1 MRTGSAAI
9 VMSLV
14 AFFAPL
20 ASANLIQVKA
30 TGNIRG
36 TSLKTAFPDGQLVT
50 LTFTFESSGLPQ
62 FTGGDTPGR
71 PTDRAGFYVDHI
83 LSLSLVSGSYN
94 SSYSAAPFGQLA
106 KGVQSIA
113 LDFRSDGSLYPY
125 TNPKPQ
131 GMKLASV
138 VDSGVTQTFVS
149 GSFSLSSISPVWN
162 DYNLPVTYKLPG
174 LIYSTIVLYFNG
186 GAFSATNGT
195 VVVTDLTAS
204 RVPVLTSISPAN
216 GFVGQPLTLTVNGSG
231 FAAGDSVCWSPPL
244 GTADC
249 TSATTFVS
257 ATQLTATIPASLNTV
272 AGTGSVQVATA
283 LKVFSAP
290 ANVAIAVFPAIN
302 SFTYTRAIGGAD
314 SVSAGEP
321 AFGLGVFGTGFTA
334 GAVVQWNGSARPTL
348 QKNQTLLADITA
360 ADIATAGTAQIT
372 VANPPPGG
380 TSAAVSLTIGPAKP
394 ALNPFPTVSSLAP
407 SSIQARSAAFSL
419 LVSGAGF
426 LSNSV
431 VQWNGTGRATS
442 FVSATLLAASISGN
456 DVLNAGTGSVT
467 VVNPAPGGGVTPVT
481 AFTITNPAPL
491 ITSIAPAAG
500 TAGGNGITM
509 AVNGQNFVS
518 SSNVQWNGFSRGTNF
533 VSSTQLTAVI
543 PASDL
548 LNAGTVPVTVV
559 TPSPGGG
566 ASNAFGFSIGPASGG
581 NGIPVITSVS
591 PTTAPAGSAGF
602 TLTVNGANFT
612 LASVVRRNGVNRSTV
627 YVNSTLL
634 LAFVYPDDL
643 LGSGTGQIS
652 VFTPPPGGGASN
664 LTSFT
669 VGAAVANP
677 LPAISVPFPS
687 LVYSGVGG
695 FTLTLAGN
703 GFVPGCVIRWNG
715 VDLLTTFLS
724 ALSVSA
730 VVPANLVAG
739 TGNIDVVVFSPAPG
753 GGISQT
759 FTVRI
764 VSAPSSNPFPLV
776 TSFFPG
782 SWTAGALDFILQVS
796 GTGFVPGST
805 VFINGR
811 AHAANF
817 VSDILLWVNMTLADS
832 ALAGS
837 LQVTVSNP
845 SPGGGVSPALLFP
858 VLAAPVINSGGINNA
873 ASLDPSQL
881 SAAAGIGTLYGLNFS
896 AGTLLTS
903 TVPWPTNLGG
913 LNLQINGVLAPLL
926 YVTPQQIG
934 FQFPAEVTGLSKVTA
949 QVALNGVSS
958 AVQTISLN
966 PFSPG
971 IFSMTQTG
979 SGQGAVLIAGTATL
993 AAAPGSV
1000 PGQVCQPV
1008 AKSGFIAIF
1017 STGLGPVENPPA
1029 NGAAGGADPLS
1040 KTVTLPTLTVGG
1052 VDAEVLFSGLAPF
1065 LVGVY
1070 QVNAKIPVTAPSG
1083 NAVPLTLRI
1092 AGAASNTVTIAIQ

>member
-9 VMSLV
+9 FFGIL
-14 AFFAPL
+14 AAFAPL
-20 ASANLIQVKA
+20 ASPNVIQVKA
-30 TGNIRG
+30 SGTIRG
-36 TSLKTAFPDGQLVT
+36 TNLKTAFPDGQLVT
-50 LTFTFESSGLPQ
+50 VTFTFESGGLPQ
-62 FTGGDTPGR
+62 FTGGDTPGH
-71 PTDRAGFYVDHI
+71 PNERAGFYVDHV

-94 SSYSAAPFGQLA
+94 SSYNAAPFGQLA
-106 KGVQSIA
+106 KGIQSIA
-113 LDFRSDGSLYPY
+113 MDFRSNGSLSPF

-131 GMKLASV
+131 GIKLASV
-138 VDSGVTQTFVS
+138 VDGGVTQTFVS

-162 DYNLPVTYKLPG
+162 DYNLPVTYNLPG
-174 LIYSTIVLYFNG
+174 LIYNTIVLYFSG

-204 RVPVLTSISPAN
+204 RVPVVTSISPVN

-231 FAAGDSVCWSPPL
+231 FAAGDIVCWSPPL
-244 GTADC
+244 GTANC

-257 ATQLTATIPASLNTV
+257 PTQLTATIPAALNTV

-283 LKVFSAP
+283 LNVFSAP
-290 ANVAIAVFPAIN
+290 ASAAITVFPAIDH
-302 SFTYTRAIGGAD
+302 FTYLRADGGSY
-314 SVSAGEP
+314 SVNAGEP
-321 AFGLGVFGTGFTA
+321 AFGLGVYGSGFTA
-334 GAVVQWNGSARPTL
+334 GAVVQWNGSPRPTL
-348 QKNQTLLADITA
+348 GKGQVLLADISA
-360 ADIATAGTAQIT
+360 ADIAVAGTAQIT

-380 TSAAVSLTIGPAKP
+380 TSAPVSLIIGPAKP
-394 ALNPFPTVSSLAP
+394 AANPVPAITSLAP
-407 SSIQARSAAFSL
+407 STVQARSGAFSL
-419 LVSGAGF
+419 LVNGSGF
-426 LSNSV
+426 VPNSL
-431 VQWNGTGRATS
+431 VQWNGTARPTS
-442 FVSATLLAASISGN
+442 FVSATLLAASISAN
-456 DVLNAGTGSVT
+456 DVSTGGTRSVS
-467 VVNPAPGGGVTPVT
+467 VVTPAPGGGFTPAA
-481 AFTITNPAPL
+481 AFTITNPAPV

-500 TAGGNGITM
+500 TAGGNGVTM

-518 SSNVQWNGFSRGTNF
+518 SSNVQWNGFSRGTTF
-533 VSSTQLTAVI
+533 VSPTQLTAVI
-543 PASDL
+543 ASSDL
-548 LNAGTVPVTVV
+548 LTAGTIPVTVV

-566 ASNAFGFSIGPASGG
+566 ASNAFGFSIGPATGG
-581 NGIPVITSVS
+581 NGIPTITSVS
-591 PTTAPAGSAGF
+591 PATAPAGSEGF
-602 TLTVNGANFT
+602 TLTVNGTNFT
-612 LASVVRRNGVNRSTV
+612 IASVVRRNGVNRGTV
-627 YVNSTLL
+627 YVNPTLL
-634 LAFVYPDDL
+634 LAFVYSDDL
-643 LGSGTGQIS
+643 LGTGADQIS

-677 LPAISVPFPS
+677 LPAISVPLPS

-695 FTLTLAGN
+695 FTLTLAGS
-703 GFVPGCVIRWNG
+703 GFIPGCVIRWNG
-715 VDLLTTFLS
+715 VDLITTFLS

-730 VVPANLVAG
+730 VIPANLVTG
-739 TGNIDVVVFSPAPG
+739 NGNIDVVVFSPAPG

-764 VSAPSSNPFPLV
+764 VSAPATNPLPVV

-811 AHAANF
+811 AHTATF
-817 VSDILLWVNMTLADS
+817 VSDLLLWVNMTLADS

-845 SPGGGVSPALLFP
+845 LPGGGVSPALLFS

-896 AGTLLTS
+896 TGTLLTS
-903 TVPWPTNLGG
+903 SVPWPTTLGG
-913 LNLQINGVLAPLL
+913 LTLRINGVLSPLL
-926 YVTPQQIG
+926 YVTPQQLG
-934 FQFPAEVTGLSKVTA
+934 FEFPAEVTGLTKVTA
-949 QVALNGVSS
+949 QVTLNGISS

-979 SGQGAVLIAGTATL
+979 SGQGAVQSAGTTTL

-1000 PGQVCQPV
+1000 PGQFCQPV
-1008 AKSGFIAIF
+1008 PKSGFIAIYA
-1017 STGLGPVENPPA
+1017 TGLGSVENPPA

-1040 KTVTLPTLTVGG
+1040 RTVTQPTLTVGG
-1052 VDAEVLFSGLAPF
+1052 IDAEVVFSGLAPY

-1070 QVNAKIPVTAPSG
+1070 QVNAKIPANAPSG
-1083 NAVPLTLRI
+1083 NAVPLSMRI
-1092 AGAASNTVTIAIQ
+1092 AGAVSNTVTIAIQ